1 MSELDSGLD
10 AARLSP
16 ERLAPYHAHHRA
28 KHELLRRY
36 MDVWLCK
43 LGFTYDHVALVD
55 GFASAG
61 RYCDNQ
67 RGSPLIMLDA
77 YVGRSASA
85 RARFKHPP
93 HFVFIE
99 SKKHLRAI

>member
-1 MSELDSGLD
+1 
-10 AARLSP
+10 
-16 ERLAPYHAHHRA
+16 
-28 KHELLRRY
+28 
-36 MDVWLCK
+36 MDVWLPK
-43 LGFTYDHVALVD
+43 PGFTYDHVVLVD

-77 YVGRSASA
+77 DVGRSASA
-85 RARFKHPP
+85 RARFNHPP

-99 SKKHLRAI
+99 SKKPFARHLRAELDSYRPCTVRPWISSAARTRSGSQR